1 MYAYLNLLFTLCLF
15 RKGPQDI
22 PYSQALFRLSI
33 ISYALVSYLLL
44 QLSITSLQALLQ
56 VIIEIILVL
65 IFSLAI
71 LSLTNKRSRFMQTAS
86 ALLGTDALI
95 SCAALPVIATLTIDN
110 NNLLAFF
117 TMLALMIWHWL
128 VTAHILRHALE
139 QTFSFAMGIAFLY
152 IFSTYQIMGVL
163 FPPISPTN

>member
-1 MYAYLNLLFTLCLF
+1 MYAYLNLLFAICLF

-33 ISYALVSYLLL
+33 VSYALVSYLLL

-56 VIIEIILVL
+56 VSVEIILVL
-65 IFSLAI
+65 IFGLVI
-71 LSLTNKRSRFMQTAS
+71 LSLSNKRPRFIQTVS

-95 SCAALPVIATLTIDN
+95 SCAALPVIATLSIDN

-117 TMLALMIWHWL
+117 TMLALMVWHWII
-128 VTAHILRHALE
+128 TAHILRHALE

-163 FPPISPTN
+163 FPSINPTN